1 VDYVNSEDK
10 SHRAASQEIFS
21 PLLIFHT
28 PSLRRFNKSISTVGD
43 FGDKLCAA
51 SRGLLSPLSVLFT
64 ALYFASER
72 SKNIIYPQGK
82 KLIPAV
88 HKTAR
93 IGFACAWIGAK

>member
-1 VDYVNSEDK
+1 
-10 SHRAASQEIFS
+10 
-21 PLLIFHT
+21 
-28 PSLRRFNKSISTVGD
+28 
-43 FGDKLCAA
+43 
-51 SRGLLSPLSVLFT
+51 LSVLFT